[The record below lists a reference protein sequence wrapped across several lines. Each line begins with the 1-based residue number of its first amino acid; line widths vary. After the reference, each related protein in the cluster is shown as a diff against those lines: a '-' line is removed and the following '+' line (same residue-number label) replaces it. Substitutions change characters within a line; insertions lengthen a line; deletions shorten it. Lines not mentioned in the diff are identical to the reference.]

1 MESRIAKAYNFISK
15 RVVYHSFF
23 WTLLFVILFILEG
36 TENGLYFSFTN
47 ELINLCFYII
57 IVYFNLHYLIPQYLY
72 EDKIWT
78 YLGLLLLATLVLT
91 PIKLII
97 FYFKFANYPS
107 LQNGLIVNQWS
118 QFLLTFFIT
127 SGATI
132 GKIISDWTKD
142 RRERQELKTK
152 TMQSELKFLKTQINP
167 HFLFN
172 TLNSLYALTLKKSD
186 NAPQIVIQLSEMMR
200 YMLYECNESSV
211 LLSNEVKYIQNYL
224 ALERLRQG
232 PGIEINF
239 QVQGDINGKMI
250 APLLFTPFLENSF
263 KHGLSN
269 QIKQGYVNILL
280 EVEEEEILFFIE
292 NSKPATVPL
301 QSPSRSGGIGL
312 TNLRRRLKILYPN
325 QHKLEIN
332 NTPNSYSVSLEI
344 KLV

>member
-1 MESRIAKAYNFISK
+1 MDSTIGKAYHFIS
-15 RVVYHSFF
+15 RRIVYHTFF
-23 WTLLFVILFILEG
+23 WVVLFLILLVWEG
-36 TENGLYFSFTN
+36 TSNGLYFSFTN
-47 ELINLCFYII
+47 ELINLLFYMV
-57 IVYFNLHYLIPQYLY
+57 IVYFNLKYLIPQYLY

-97 FYFKFANYPS
+97 FYFKFNQYPA
-107 LQNGLIVNQWS
+107 LQNNLVTTQWS

-127 SGATI
+127 SASTV
-132 GKIISDWTKD
+132 GKIISDWTAD

-224 ALERLRQG
+224 ALERLRQSE
-232 PGIEINF
+232 GIEINF
-239 QVQGDINGKMI
+239 QVHGDVSGKKI

-263 KHGLSN
+263 KHGLNN
-269 QIKQGYVNILL
+269 QIKEGYVNILL
-280 EVEEEEILFFIE
+280 EVEDDSLLFFIE
-292 NSKPATVPL
+292 NSKPSSIPT
-301 QSPSRSGGIGL
+301 QSRKRSGGIGL
-312 TNLRRRLKILYPN
+312 TNLRRRLKILYPDR
-325 QHKLEIN
+325 HKLEIHD
-332 NTPNSYSVSLEI
+332 TPNSYSVSLEI
-344 KLV
+344 SL

>member
-1 MESRIAKAYNFISK
+1 MRI
-15 RVVYHSFF
+15 VYHSFF
-23 WTLLFVILFILEG
+23 WAILFVLLFLWEG
-36 TENGLYFSFTN
+36 TAFGLYFSFTN

-57 IVYFNLHYLIPQYLY
+57 IVYFNLNYLIPHYLY

-97 FYFKFANYPS
+97 FYFKFADYPS
-107 LQNGLIVNQWS
+107 LQNGLVAHQWS

-127 SGATI
+127 SSATV

-152 TMQSELKFLKTQINP
+152 TIQSELKFLKTQINP

-269 QIKQGYVNILL
+269 QIKEGYVNILL
-280 EVEEEEILFFIE
+280 EAEENEISFFIE
-292 NSKPATVPL
+292 NSKPSTIPMK
-301 QSPSRSGGIGL
+301 SHSRSGGIGL

-325 QHKLEIN
+325 RHKLEIN
-332 NTPNSYSVSLEI
+332 NTPNSYSVH
-344 KLV
+344 LVIMSV

>member
-1 MESRIAKAYNFISK
+1 MDSTIGKAYHFIS
-15 RVVYHSFF
+15 RRIVYHTFF
-23 WTLLFVILFILEG
+23 WVVLFLILLVWEG
-36 TENGLYFSFTN
+36 TSNGLYFSFTN
-47 ELINLCFYII
+47 ELINLLFYMV
-57 IVYFNLHYLIPQYLY
+57 IVYFNLKYLIPQYLY

-97 FYFKFANYPS
+97 FYFKFNQYPA
-107 LQNGLIVNQWS
+107 LQNNLVTTQWS

-127 SGATI
+127 SASTV
-132 GKIISDWTKD
+132 GKIISDWTAD

-224 ALERLRQG
+224 ALERLRQSE
-232 PGIEINF
+232 GIEINF
-239 QVQGDINGKMI
+239 QVHGDVSGKKI

-263 KHGLSN
+263 KHGLNN
-269 QIKQGYVNILL
+269 QIKEGYVNILL
-280 EVEEEEILFFIE
+280 EVEDDSLLFFIE
-292 NSKPATVPL
+292 NSKSSSIPT
-301 QSPSRSGGIGL
+301 QSRKRSGGIGL
-312 TNLRRRLKILYPN
+312 TNLRRRLKILYPDR
-325 QHKLEIN
+325 HKLEIHD
-332 NTPNSYSVSLEI
+332 TPNSYSVSLEI
-344 KLV
+344 SL

>member
-1 MESRIAKAYNFISK
+1 MGFSIARAYDFIS
-15 RVVYHSFF
+15 RRIVYHSFF
-23 WTLLFVILFILEG
+23 WILLFAILLLWEG
-36 TENGLYFSFTN
+36 TANGFYFSFTN
-47 ELINLCFYII
+47 ELVNLFFYII
-57 IVYFNLHYLIPQYLY
+57 IVYYNLAYLIPQYLY
-72 EDKIWT
+72 QDKIWT

-91 PIKLII
+91 PIKLIV
-97 FYFKFANYPS
+97 FYFKFSNYPS
-107 LQNGLIVNQWS
+107 LQDSLVATQWS

-127 SGATI
+127 AGSTI

-152 TMQSELKFLKTQINP
+152 TIQTELKFLKTQINP

-200 YMLYECNESSV
+200 YMLYECNEVNV

-232 PGIEINF
+232 SGIEINF
-239 QVQGDINGKMI
+239 QVQGEVAGKMI

-269 QIKQGYVNILL
+269 QIKEGYVNILL
-280 EVEEEEILFFIE
+280 EVEDESLMFFIE
-292 NSKPATVPL
+292 NSKPSSIPMQANV
-301 QSPSRSGGIGL
+301 RSGGIGL
-312 TNLRRRLKILYPN
+312 VNLRRRLDILYPEK
-325 QHKLEIN
+325 HKLEIHN
-332 NTPNSYSVSLEI
+332 SPNTYAVSLEI
-344 KLV
+344 NLK